1 MGFPSPQVAY
11 AWHPAIPVFRVIT
24 MVQTMLSE
32 SEGYDLLRNYDI
44 PVPDYRI
51 VITPRDAA
59 DAAEKI
65 GFPVVMKIIS
75 PQIIHKSDA
84 GGVVVGIGSREAAAA
99 AFEQIITGAKKYR
112 NDAEIKGVIVEQ
124 QAQPGLELIIGGKT
138 DPAFGKVLT
147 FGMGGTL
154 VELMKDVTLRILP
167 LDEPTIREMVRE
179 INGYPLIKGYRG
191 MKPKDEEALVSA
203 LIAINRFF
211 DENTSVVEF
220 DINPLRLYEN
230 GALAV
235 DARIITSDEP
245 APERQAERRPV
256 PMEYFNPRSIAVIGA
271 SQDSTKMGYAVM
283 HNLLHF
289 PGQLYPVN
297 NKRSEIQ
304 GLKAYPN
311 ITAIPAPVDLAV
323 ITVPAIHV
331 PRVIE
336 ECGQKGVPMVVIIT
350 AGFKEMGED
359 GKALEDR
366 IRAIAQ
372 SHGTRIIGPNCLGI
386 IVPPRGIDTT
396 YVHQSPNP
404 GNIAFIS
411 QSGAIINTVVD
422 LSLAKGIGF
431 SNVISVGNQTDLDFL
446 DYLRYVQKDE
456 KTKAVILYI
465 EQITD
470 GKGFMEVVSEVAKTK
485 PVVAIKS
492 GSSAKGE
499 HAASSHTGSLS
510 GSYDVYMEAFRK
522 SGVIAVHTLTGAF
535 LAAQMLAHPK
545 GYPKGKRAVVITNA
559 GGFAVLSSDYA
570 ERYGVEIID
579 LPQDVIDEL
588 NGFLPEF
595 WNKGNPIDLLGDASD
610 KRFERTFEVLARH
623 DDLWD
628 MAFVIGFPNLV
639 LTSEHL
645 AKKILK
651 FSQMT
656 ENRLIATLLGGDS
669 MNVGRE
675 ILKENSIPS
684 FDELD
689 FTFRVMGR
697 VLWQKFRVKAPG
709 LL

>member
-1 MGFPSPQVAY
+1 
-11 AWHPAIPVFRVIT
+11 
-24 MVQTMLSE
+24 MVTIMVHTMLSE

-44 PVPDYRI
+44 PVPNYRI
-51 VITPRDAA
+51 VLTPFEAA

-84 GGVVVGIGSREAAAA
+84 GGVIVGIGSRESASA
-99 AFEQIITGAKKYR
+99 AFERIITGAKKYR
-112 NDAEIKGVIVEQ
+112 PDAEIKGVIVEQ
-124 QAQPGLELIIGGKT
+124 QADPGLELIIGGKT
-138 DPAFGKVLT
+138 DPAFGKILT

-167 LDEPTIREMVRE
+167 LDEQTIREMIKE
-179 INGYPLIKGYRG
+179 INGYPLIQGYRG
-191 MKPKDEEALVSA
+191 MKPKDEEALVA
-203 LIAINRFF
+203 AIMAINRFF
-211 DENTSVVEF
+211 EENADVIEF
-220 DINPLRLYEN
+220 DINPLRLYEI

-235 DARIITSDEP
+235 DARIITSDEMVDLKKT
-245 APERQAERRPV
+245 ERIPV

-271 SQDSTKMGYAVM
+271 SQDSSKMGYAVM

-366 IRAIAQ
+366 IKAIAH

-446 DYLRYVQKDE
+446 DYLRYVQKDD

-492 GSSAKGE
+492 GSSARGE

-570 ERYGVEIID
+570 ERYGVNIID
-579 LPQDVIDEL
+579 IPEEVIDEL

-610 KRFERTFEVLARH
+610 KRFEKTFEVLARH
-623 DDLWD
+623 EDLWD
-628 MAFVIGFPNLV
+628 MAFIIGFPNLV

-651 FSQMT
+651 FSEMT
-656 ENRLIATLLGGDS
+656 DNRLIATLLGGDS
-669 MNVGRE
+669 MDAGRE
-675 ILKENSIPS
+675 LLKENCIPS

-689 FTFRVMGR
+689 FTFRVMEECSGR
-697 VLWQKFRVKAPG
+697 SSV
-709 LL
+709 

>member
-1 MGFPSPQVAY
+1 M
-11 AWHPAIPVFRVIT
+11 
-24 MVQTMLSE
+24 
-32 SEGYDLLRNYDI
+32 
-44 PVPDYRI
+44 
-51 VITPRDAA
+51 TPHDAA
-59 DAAEKI
+59 DAAESI

-84 GGVVVGIGSREAAAA
+84 GGVVVGIGSRDAAAS
-99 AFEQIITGAKKYR
+99 AFERIITGAKKYR
-112 NDAEIKGVIVEQ
+112 HDAEIKGVIVEQ
-124 QAQPGLELIIGGKT
+124 QAEPGLELIIGGKT
-138 DPAFGKVLT
+138 DPAFGKVIT

-167 LDEPTIREMVRE
+167 LDEQTIRTMVKE
-179 INGYPLIKGYRG
+179 INGYPLITGYRG
-191 MKPKDEEALVSA
+191 MKAKDEEALVAA
-203 LIAINRFF
+203 LTAINRFF
-211 DENTSVVEF
+211 EESPQVKEF
-220 DINPLRLYEN
+220 DVNPLRLYES

-235 DARIITSDEP
+235 DARVILSDEP
-245 APERQAERRPV
+245 EEDARCARLPV

-271 SQDSTKMGYAVM
+271 SQDSSKMGYAVM

-311 ITAIPAPVDLAV
+311 VTAIHAPVDLAV
-323 ITVPAIHV
+323 ITVPALHV

-359 GKALEDR
+359 GKVLEDR
-366 IRAIAQ
+366 IKEIAQ
-372 SHGTRIIGPNCLGI
+372 RHGTRIIGPNCLGMI
-386 IVPPRGIDTT
+386 IPPRGIDTT

-422 LSLAKGIGF
+422 WSLAKGIGF

-465 EQITD
+465 EEISD
-470 GKGFMEVVSEVAKTK
+470 GKAFMEVVSEVAKTK

-492 GSSAKGE
+492 GSSRKGQ
-499 HAASSHTGSLS
+499 AAAASHTGSLS
-510 GSYDVYMEAFRK
+510 GSYDVYMEAFRR

-535 LAAQMLAHPK
+535 LAAQMLSHPK
-545 GYPKGKRAVVITNA
+545 GYPKGRRAVVITNA
-559 GGFAVLSSDYA
+559 GGFSVLSSDYA

-579 LPQDVIDEL
+579 LPHDVINEL

-595 WNKGNPIDLLGDASD
+595 WNKGNPIDLLGDASE
-610 KRFERTFEVLARH
+610 KRFEKTFEVLARH
-623 DDLWD
+623 QDLWD
-628 MAFVIGFPNLV
+628 MAFIIGFPNLV
-639 LTSEHL
+639 LTSDHL
-645 AKKILK
+645 AKRILK
-651 FSQMT
+651 FSENT
-656 ENRLIATLLGGDS
+656 ENQIIATLLGGDS
-669 MNVGRE
+669 MDTGRQ
-675 ILKENSIPS
+675 ILKENSIPI
-684 FDELD
+684 FEELD

-697 VLWQKFRVKAPG
+697 VLWQKFRIKAPG

>member
-1 MGFPSPQVAY
+1 
-11 AWHPAIPVFRVIT
+11 
-24 MVQTMLSE
+24 MVHTMLSE

-44 PVPDYRI
+44 PVPNYRI
-51 VITPRDAA
+51 VLTPFEAA

-84 GGVVVGIGSREAAAA
+84 GGVVVGIGSRESASA
-99 AFEQIITGAKKYR
+99 AFERIITGAKKYR
-112 NDAEIKGVIVEQ
+112 PDAEIKGVIVEQ
-124 QAQPGLELIIGGKT
+124 QADPGLELIIGGKT

-167 LDEPTIREMVRE
+167 LDEQTIREMIME
-179 INGYPLIKGYRG
+179 INGYPLIQGYRG
-191 MKPKDEEALVSA
+191 MKPKDEEALVA
-203 LIAINRFF
+203 AIIAINRFF
-211 DENTSVVEF
+211 EENADVIEF

-235 DARIITSDEP
+235 DARIITSDEMVDLKKT
-245 APERQAERRPV
+245 ERIPV

-271 SQDSTKMGYAVM
+271 SQDSSKMGYAVM

-366 IRAIAQ
+366 IKAIAH

-446 DYLRYVQKDE
+446 DYLRYVQKDD

-492 GSSAKGE
+492 GSSARGE

-570 ERYGVEIID
+570 ERYGVNIID
-579 LPQDVIDEL
+579 IPEEVIDEL

-610 KRFERTFEVLARH
+610 KRFEKTFEVLARH
-623 DDLWD
+623 EDLWD
-628 MAFVIGFPNLV
+628 MAFIIGFPNLV

-651 FSQMT
+651 FSEMT
-656 ENRLIATLLGGDS
+656 DNRLIATLLGGDS
-669 MNVGRE
+669 MDAGRE
-675 ILKENSIPS
+675 LLKENCIPS